1 MLTQKPTRKLSHKLA
16 LAALSGAMLLS
27 GCAGFRANQL
37 GDANKLAL
45 KSSAPV
51 KTKVFSRW
59 HMAAG
64 TKGDDS
70 ALNLLAAMGKKHFE
84 DALRTAD
91 CCVLVESLN
100 EADLVVDGTVYNDV
114 DPMAWLPAVITG
126 FSLYTIPSWVTDKV
140 HVAATATKGD
150 TRKTYELKDQMT
162 LVQWLPM
169 LVALPFTGNPFRN
182 GAEMNDNLYQHLVL
196 RIKQDGLMP

>member
-182 GAEMNDNLYQHLVL
+182 GAEMTDNLYQHLVL

>member
-1 MLTQKPTRKLSHKLA
+1 MLTKKLA
-16 LAALSGAMLLS
+16 RTFTHKSVLCALTGAIWLS

-45 KSSAPV
+45 RSSAPV

-64 TKGDDS
+64 TKGDES

-84 DALRTAD
+84 DALRAAD

-100 EADLVVDGTVYNDV
+100 EADLVVDGAVYNDV

-150 TRKTYELKDQMT
+150 TRRAYELKDQMT

-182 GAEMNDNLYQHLVL
+182 ASEMNDNLYQHLVL
-196 RIKQDGLMP
+196 RIKQDGLIP